1 MTVQGE
7 KYHHGRSPAGW
18 TAVTI
23 AFIGAVIGTVGFF
36 MNINWTVVW
45 IGLGAMVAAVIVGG
59 VMVKM
64 GYGQSLVEGEHH

>member
-36 MNINWTVVW
+36 MNINWTLVIAGLVVMA
-45 IGLGAMVAAVIVGG
+45 IAPIVGG
-59 VMVKM
+59 TMRKM
-64 GYGQSLVEGEHH
+64 GYGTE

>member
-36 MNINWTVVW
+36 MNINWT
-45 IGLGAMVAAVIVGG
+45 LVIVGLV
-59 VMVKM
+59 VMAIAPIVGGAMRKM
-64 GYGQSLVEGEHH
+64 GYGTE

>member
-36 MNINWTVVW
+36 MNISWPV
-45 IGLGAMVAAVIVGG
+45 VIVGLVILALAPIVG
-59 VMVKM
+59 GTMRKM
-64 GYGQSLVEGEHH
+64 GYGQE

>member
-36 MNINWTVVW
+36 MNINWT
-45 IGLGAMVAAVIVGG
+45 LVIVGLV
-59 VMVKM
+59 VMAIAPIVGGTMRKM
-64 GYGQSLVEGEHH
+64 GYGTE

>member
-36 MNINWTVVW
+36 MNINWT
-45 IGLGAMVAAVIVGG
+45 LVIVGLV
-59 VMVKM
+59 VMAIAPIVGGAMHKM
-64 GYGQSLVEGEHH
+64 GYGTE

>member
-36 MNINWTVVW
+36 MNINWTF
-45 IGLGAMVAAVIVGG
+45 VIVGLV
-59 VMVKM
+59 VMAIAPIVGGTMRKM
-64 GYGQSLVEGEHH
+64 GYGTE